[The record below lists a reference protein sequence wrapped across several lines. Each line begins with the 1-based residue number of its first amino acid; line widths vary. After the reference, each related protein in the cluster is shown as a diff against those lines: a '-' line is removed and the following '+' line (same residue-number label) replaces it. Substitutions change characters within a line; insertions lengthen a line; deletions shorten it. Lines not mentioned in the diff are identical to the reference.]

1 MCRLSGRYQQY
12 ALSGLG
18 EGYVKDFI
26 DRGRVKRVY
35 MQGDAAGVS
44 TGSAMAQMSDL
55 VSYLNGFDFQ
65 WSGLSWQP

>member
-35 MQGDAAGVS
+35 MQGDAAWRQHRFS
-44 TGSAMAQMSDL
+44 DGSDVRPGQ
-55 VSYLNGFDFQ
+55 
-65 WSGLSWQP
+65 LSEQV